1 MGDVDQ
7 RPRFYEGQYLTADDL
22 SAVVDYLRGADLCHK
37 LGAHTW
43 GVAIGMNLVERP
55 SAGPANRRDV
65 ILQPGYA
72 FDGFGRDIVVT
83 QPVRVAEALFA
94 DIAYNPAVDDPATG
108 GKGRLV
114 KVWITYDEIAARGP
128 ARGFETCAEGDV
140 NSRVQETYRFV
151 VGEVPQLVDRRA
163 PLDIGGRGVDAQLAL
178 RAFDPAADLLWDT
191 SVPHQSPPQTTRPP
205 RWLIPLGYV
214 RWIARQNDV
223 GYFVDRNLEPADN
236 ADDRIR
242 GFRRYVGVVAEYIES
257 AAGAIVLH
265 RRGERPDIQHRF
277 AFLLNGGYKAADLLN
292 DLVWVE
298 GNLRVEGDAK
308 LAGGAVLFRDGNGLD
323 QHTPLYLSRAGDN
336 PPSGLDG
343 NRELRAVI
351 GPVAQTNN
359 RFVVGPEQP
368 GASPP
373 AIAPHL
379 VVTSAGDVGIGR
391 ADPMT
396 RLNVVGA
403 RIRLQDTAN
412 DASAKRVELRTDGT
426 GVDVHSTTHSLYL
439 HASGPAPANNN
450 VVINAKPGDGDGRV
464 GVRVESPAYEFDVK
478 AKWIKLGLEEDGG
491 GQLVLGHNAGDNKIF
506 LEGFSADGQASAAE
520 VLITGRFGVSLPQVH
535 IIANQTIV
543 EDKLGVGTAFPAEKL
558 HVAAPWL
565 RVDGVGDKQAL
576 FGSDGVKDSVVI
588 SSRKSAVDLVELWN
602 VGGAGYMDL
611 HCGTVSELSD
621 ARKKTKVETLSSA
634 LDAVTRLR
642 GVSFQWKKSDARRAG
657 GRQIGVIAQEVA
669 GVVPEAV
676 VQTREGAAVSYRALV
691 SVLIEAV
698 KELKAEV
705 DTLRKKVEG
714 TARGKR

>member
-1 MGDVDQ
+1 MGDLDQ
-7 RPRFYEGQYLTADDL
+7 RPRFFEGQYLTAEDL
-22 SAVVDYLRGADLCHK
+22 SAVVDYLRGADLRHK

-55 SAGPANRRDV
+55 SPGPANRRDV

-72 FDGFGRDIVVT
+72 FDGFGRDIVVD
-83 QPVRVAEALFA
+83 QPLRLAEALFA
-94 DIAYNPAVDDPATG
+94 DIAYNPAVDDPAAG

-114 KVWITYDEIAARGP
+114 KVWITYDEIAARTP

-140 NSRVQETYRFV
+140 NSRVTQTFRFV

-163 PLDIGGRGVDAQLAL
+163 PLDIGGRSVDAQLAL

-191 SVPHQSPPQTTRPP
+191 SVPHQSPLQTPRPP

-214 RWIARQNDV
+214 RWIARQNDT
-223 GYFVDRNLEPADN
+223 GYFVDRNREPSDN

-257 AAGAIVLH
+257 ADGAIVLH

-277 AFLLNGGYKAADLLN
+277 AFLLNGGYKAADLLK

-298 GNLRVEGDAK
+298 GNLRVEGHAK
-308 LAGGAVLFRDGNGLD
+308 IAGGAVLFRDGNGLD
-323 QHTPLYLSRAGDN
+323 QHTPLYIARAGDN

-351 GPVAQTNN
+351 GPTAQTNN

-373 AIAPHL
+373 AISPHL

-391 ADPMT
+391 ADPVA
-396 RLNVVGA
+396 RLNVVGS
-403 RIRLQDTAN
+403 RIRLQDTSN
-412 DASAKRVELRTDGT
+412 DASAKRLDLRTDGA

-439 HASGPAPANNN
+439 HASGPATTNNN

-464 GVRVESPAYEFDVK
+464 GVRVESPAYDLDVK
-478 AKWIKLGLEEDGG
+478 SKSIKLGLEEDGG
-491 GQLVLGHNAGDNKIF
+491 GQLVLTHNAGDNKIW

-520 VLITGRFGVSLPQVH
+520 MLVTGRFGGALPQVH

-543 EDKLGVGTAFPAEKL
+543 EDKLGVGTALPEEKL
-558 HVAAPWL
+558 HVAGQFL
-565 RVDGVGDKQAL
+565 RVDGNGDKNAL
-576 FGSDGVKDSVVI
+576 FGSDGVFDSVVI
-588 SSRKSAVDLVELWN
+588 SSRKAAVDLVELYN
-602 VGGAGYMDL
+602 LAGAGFMDL

-621 ARKKTKVETLSSA
+621 ARRKTKVEPLASS

-642 GVSFQWKKSDARRAG
+642 GVSFQWKSDTGRDAG
-657 GRQIGVIAQEVA
+657 RHIGVIAQEVA

-691 SVLIEAV
+691 PVLIEAV

-705 DTLRKKVEG
+705 DALREKIEG
-714 TARGKR
+714 TTRGKR